1 MSNTKFIREIYDKNA
16 RSYDKRQFMMESL
29 ISKKRSI
36 FRLLKG
42 TILEVGVGTGINLPH
57 YRSSVSLT
65 ALDFS
70 AQMLKQSKL
79 KIKKLNLYHVKK
91 LIKGDIQH
99 LSKYFKEN
107 SFDFI
112 TSTFVFCSVP
122 DPIKGLQE
130 VKRILRP
137 NGRLVQ
143 IEHGLSNIKIINY
156 FLKFLD
162 PLTVKL
168 FGFHVSRDILYNLK
182 KAGFRIIHQRT
193 LDPAGIS
200 RIIISAP

>member
-1 MSNTKFIREIYDKNA
+1 MSNTKFIQEKYDKQA
-16 RSYDKRQFMMESL
+16 KSYDKRQFMMESL

-36 FRLLKG
+36 FRFLKG
-42 TILEVGVGTGINLPH
+42 TILEVGVGTGNNLPH
-57 YRSSVSLT
+57 YRTSVNLT

-79 KIKKLNLYHVKK
+79 KIKKLKLYHVKK
-91 LIKGDIQH
+91 LIKGDIQY

-143 IEHGLSNIKIINY
+143 IEHGISNIKIINY
-156 FLKFLD
+156 FLKFFD

-168 FGFHVSRDILYNLK
+168 FGFHLSRDILNNLK
-182 KAGFRIIHQRT
+182 KAGFRIIHQRA
-193 LDPAGIS
+193 LDPTGIV

>member
-1 MSNTKFIREIYDKNA
+1 MSNTKFIQEKYDKQA
-16 RSYDKRQFMMESL
+16 KSYDKRQFMMEFL
-29 ISKKRSI
+29 IKKKRNI
-36 FRLLKG
+36 FRFLKG
-42 TILEVGVGTGINLPH
+42 TILEVGVGTGNNLPH

-70 AQMLKQSKL
+70 AQMLKQSRF
-79 KIKKLNLYHVKK
+79 KIKKFKLYHIKK
-91 LIKGDIQH
+91 LIRGDIQH

-130 VKRILRP
+130 IKRILRP

-143 IEHGLSNIKIINY
+143 IDHGLSNIKIINY
-156 FLKFLD
+156 FLKFFD

-168 FGFHVSRDILYNLK
+168 FGFHISRDILNNLK
-182 KAGFRIIHQRT
+182 KAGFKIIHQRT
-193 LDPAGIS
+193 LDPAGIA

>member
-1 MSNTKFIREIYDKNA
+1 MSNTKFIQEIYDKNA

-36 FRLLKG
+36 FRFLKG

-70 AQMLKQSKL
+70 AQMLKQSRL

-200 RIIISAP
+200 RVIISAP